1 MDYNLWSETIITYS
15 VQISDN
21 KEQLQKIRNAV
32 LVLSQVLFLLLV
44 FNNFPDFSDH
54 DVDHIWKV
62 IVWGPV

>member
-1 MDYNLWSETIITYS
+1 MDYKSW
-15 VQISDN
+15 SDN
-21 KEQLQKIRNAV
+21 YYSIQIFDKNEELQKIRHVV

-44 FNNFPDFSDH
+44 FNNFPDISDH